1 MTGYIRINR
10 SVFAH
15 KVFKQEPYSEILA
28 WIDLI
33 SRASYKED
41 TIRFNQYT
49 KNVKRGEL
57 VVSPKYLAFKWSWH
71 VSKVRRFL
79 KRLAFASMIGIV
91 TDEGI
96 SRITIVNYNEYQHTT
111 TLQANLQA
119 KLRSKSDHILNNKIN
134 NKYIYTQSFKDFW
147 DNIPSKVRKGKGAA
161 AKAFKNI
168 KTDLKVDELARRYR
182 KSFSINKQ
190 YTKHPATWL
199 NQQCWEDDEVQ
210 GPQFTTI
217 TPKQFVDGYKFT
229 GTFGEY
235 DEFIKDG
242 KKYKKHRYKKNA
254 EMELDS

>member
-10 SVFAH
+10 GVFRH
-15 KVFKQEPYSEILA
+15 RVFKIEPYSEILA

-49 KNVKRGEL
+49 KKVKRGEL
-57 VVSPKYLAFKWSWH
+57 VVSPKYLALKWNWN

-91 TDEGI
+91 TNEGI

-134 NKYIYTQSFKDFW
+134 NKYIYVQSFKDF
-147 DNIPSKVRKGKGAA
+147 
-161 AKAFKNI
+161 
-168 KTDLKVDELARRYR
+168 
-182 KSFSINKQ
+182 
-190 YTKHPATWL
+190 
-199 NQQCWEDDEVQ
+199 
-210 GPQFTTI
+210 
-217 TPKQFVDGYKFT
+217 
-229 GTFGEY
+229 
-235 DEFIKDG
+235 
-242 KKYKKHRYKKNA
+242 
-254 EMELDS
+254 